1 MHATP
6 RAWRS
11 GGRRR
16 SRRRRLGR
24 QVDVGLLDLID
35 GHATADLLPG
45 ATMVDIKCS
54 IDPGPK
60 LGERLRQVVAYA
72 LLAPDRS
79 VHRAGIYLVRQAPLV
94 TWELAE
100 LPPGVNLD
108 DAGPEFTAIASRR
121 APE

>member
-1 MHATP
+1 
-6 RAWRS
+6 
-11 GGRRR
+11 
-16 SRRRRLGR
+16 
-24 QVDVGLLDLID
+24 
-35 GHATADLLPG
+35 
-45 ATMVDIKCS
+45 MVDIKCS

-60 LGERLRQVVAYA
+60 LGERLRQAVAYA

-79 VHRAGIYLVRQAPLV
+79 VHRAGIYLVRQARLV